1 MHACLW
7 QVLFRRFLIVI
18 FFVSSNTFD
27 CDVTIGLELMH
38 ILFLNIIFFKAY
50 GLNMFTYHKQRQMNN
65 VFVRKL

>member
-38 ILFLNIIFFKAY
+38 ILFLNIIFS
-50 GLNMFTYHKQRQMNN
+50 
-65 VFVRKL
+65 KLMVLICSHIIKNGR